1 MQNEKLILITNDD
14 GYDAPGIAALIEVA
28 SKFGRVVAVAP
39 KEPQS
44 GKSQSIT
51 TYYPL
56 YLDTIYKNAKVE
68 LYALNGTPVDCVK
81 FALDHLLHNQKVDL
95 ILSGI
100 NHGSNT
106 AINVLY
112 SGTMGAAIEGSMY
125 AAAAIGFSHINHSHK
140 TDLEPSK
147 YYMERMIK
155 DVLSADLGVGTCLN
169 VNIPDLPLNKIKGV
183 KVVRQN
189 RGHWQEEFVV
199 HKDPRGREYYWLT
212 GEFINH
218 EPDATDTDLA
228 AIDAGYVSVVPIQVD
243 MTAYE
248 SMAQIDMVFN
258 AQ

>member
-1 MQNEKLILITNDD
+1 MQNEKLILVTNDD
-14 GYDAPGIAALIEVA
+14 GYDAPGIAALIEIA
-28 SKFGRVVAVAP
+28 TKFGHVVAVAP

-51 TYYPL
+51 TYDPL
-56 YLDTIYKNAKVE
+56 YLDTIYKNDKAE
-68 LYALNGTPVDCVK
+68 LYSLNGTPVDCVK
-81 FALDHLLHNQKVDL
+81 FALDHLLHHRKVDL

-125 AAAAIGFSHINHSHK
+125 AAAAIGFSHINHSHA

-147 YYMERMIK
+147 YYMERIIR
-155 DVLSADLGVGTCLN
+155 DVLESNPGVGTCLN
-169 VNIPDLPLNKIKGV
+169 VNIPDLPSDQIKGI

-199 HKDPRGREYYWLT
+199 HKDPRGRDYYWLT

-243 MTAYE
+243 MTAYDRM
-248 SMAQIDMVFN
+248 SQVDMMLN
-258 AQ
+258 R